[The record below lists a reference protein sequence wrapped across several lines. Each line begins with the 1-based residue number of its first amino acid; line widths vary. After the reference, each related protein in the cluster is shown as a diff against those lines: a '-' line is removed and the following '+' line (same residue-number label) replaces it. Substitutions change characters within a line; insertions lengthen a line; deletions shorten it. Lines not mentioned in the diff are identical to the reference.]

1 MPPYLAKL
9 GYRLRDVLDYLRAF
23 RKDEDFN
30 LKIAEVDGDDYLVA
44 AKKLHAK
51 IYLERGFVKARDVVD
66 GMISPNAD
74 PHQLHSK
81 YFVVIDPRTS
91 RLIATSRQI
100 QIREGKGHNS
110 FAMMRQAN
118 LYKRGL
124 KLIRKHR
131 PEQTIEISGL
141 AKERGVTK
149 IAPLM
154 LYRAMWHHSL
164 RTKHTLWL
172 LACDVRLFVR
182 LKLLFGTSIQK
193 IGRVTPYYGGDV
205 VPAVLMVQDSI
216 TKMKISLARAN
227 FWEKPLRHRIARFML
242 TGVPVDALSA
252 RERRSLE
259 AIVKTYHPFYSSVR
273 IK

>member
-9 GYRLRDVLDYLRAF
+9 GYKLRDVLDYLRAF
-23 RKDEDFN
+23 RKDQDLN
-30 LKIAEVDGDDYLVA
+30 LEVVEVEGDDYLVA

-51 IYLERGFVKARDVVD
+51 IYLERGFVKARDIVD
-66 GMISPNAD
+66 GMLSPNAD
-74 PHQLHSK
+74 PHQVHSK
-81 YFVVIDPRTS
+81 YFVVIDTKTS

-100 QIREGKGHNS
+100 QLREGRGHNS
-110 FAMMRQAN
+110 FGMVRRAN
-118 LYKRGL
+118 LYKRGR
-124 KLIRKHR
+124 KLIRKHH
-131 PEQTIEISGL
+131 PAQTIEISGL

-193 IGRVTPYYGGDV
+193 VGRVTPYYGGDV
-205 VPAVLMVQDSI
+205 VPAVLLVQDSI
-216 TKMKISLARAN
+216 TKMKQSLARAK

-242 TGVPVDALSA
+242 TGVPIHALSA
-252 RERRSLE
+252 KERKSLE
-259 AIVKTYHPFYSSVR
+259 EIVKEYHPFYSSVR